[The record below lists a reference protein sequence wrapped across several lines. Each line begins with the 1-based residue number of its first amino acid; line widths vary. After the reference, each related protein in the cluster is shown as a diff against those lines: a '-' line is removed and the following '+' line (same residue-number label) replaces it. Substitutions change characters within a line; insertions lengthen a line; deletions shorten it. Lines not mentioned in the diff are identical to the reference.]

1 MSSKQIE
8 NFWTKN
14 WNKTIEIKK
23 ISNVGEVYLNF
34 SQEIII
40 FEKELIND
48 NLKIEII
55 ASNPDTDT
63 SLFELSFECV
73 EMVTTYMKL

>member
-55 ASNPDTDT
+55 PSNPDTDT